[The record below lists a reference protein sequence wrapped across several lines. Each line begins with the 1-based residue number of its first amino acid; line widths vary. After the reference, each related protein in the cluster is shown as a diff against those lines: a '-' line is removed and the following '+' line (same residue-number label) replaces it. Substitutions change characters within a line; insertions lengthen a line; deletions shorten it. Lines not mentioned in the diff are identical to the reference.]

1 MTENEL
7 RQAVVAQA
15 TAWLGCN
22 EADGSHRV
30 IIDLYNKYRPAGGYK
45 MGYNDPWCATFVS
58 AVGMAVAAKYRLA
71 CGVRG
76 LIPVSPACDPM
87 IEDYTRMGRWEEDD
101 AFLPSPGDVIFYDW
115 QDTGAGDNHGSTD
128 HVGIVTSV
136 DGNTITVIE
145 GNKSDS
151 VCYRTI
157 QRNGRFIRGYG
168 RPDYARWAETA
179 QTPVDGK
186 EGEVTI
192 IIDPPAGEDT
202 DVPTSGA
209 TDINVGGI
217 VLPTLKQGD
226 GMNHPSE
233 VVRAAQLL
241 LNGRYCSCGMWG
253 ADGEFGPATRSAVLA
268 FQRRNGLEA
277 DGIIGGQTWAALLGV

>member
-1 MTENEL
+1 MKENEL

-71 CGVRG
+71 CGVR
-76 LIPVSPACDPM
+76 
-87 IEDYTRMGRWEEDD
+87 TRMGRWEEDD

-128 HVGIVTSV
+128 HVGIVASV
-136 DGNTITVIE
+136 AGNTISVIE

-179 QTPVDGK
+179 QIPVDGK

-192 IIDPPAGEDT
+192 IIDPPAEETEGDAKPAAKPLVT
-202 DVPTSGA
+202 GLP
-209 TDINVGGI
+209 
-217 VLPTLKQGD
+217 VLRKGD
-226 GMNHPSE
+226 KGE

-253 ADGEFGPATRSAVLA
+253 ADGDFGPATYGAVYA
-268 FQRRNGLEA
+268 FQHRNGLEA
-277 DGIIGGQTWAALLGV
+277 DGIIGPQTWAALLGL

>member
-15 TAWLGCN
+15 TAWYGCN
-22 EADGSHRV
+22 EADGTHRP

-58 AVGMAVAAKYRLA
+58 AAGMAVAAKYRLA

-115 QDTGAGDNHGSTD
+115 QDTGAGDDQGSSD
-128 HVGIVTSV
+128 HVGIVTDVEGS
-136 DGNTITVIE
+136 TITVIE

-157 QRNGRFIRGYG
+157 QRNGRYIRGYG
-168 RPDYARWAETA
+168 LPDYARYASGEGRGEIIVPDDP
-179 QTPVDGK
+179 QPEPDGK
-186 EGEVTI
+186 AFSIDLPYLRKGDRGE
-192 IIDPPAGEDT
+192 A
-202 DVPTSGA
+202 
-209 TDINVGGI
+209 
-217 VLPTLKQGD
+217 
-226 GMNHPSE
+226 
-233 VVRAAQLL
+233 VRAMQGALIAR
-241 LNGRYCSCGMWG
+241 GCSCGKWG
-253 ADGEFGPATRSAVLA
+253 TDGDFGNDTYAALRAFQNRNGLVMDGEFGPESAASLYG
-268 FQRRNGLEA
+268 R
-277 DGIIGGQTWAALLGV
+277 

>member
-1 MTENEL
+1 MTENAL
-7 RQAVVAQA
+7 RKAVVAQA

-58 AVGMAVAAKYRLA
+58 AAGMAVAAKYRLA

-87 IEDYTRMGRWEEDD
+87 IEDYTRMGRWVEDD
-101 AFLPSPGDVIFYDW
+101 SYLPTPGDVIFYDW

-179 QTPVDGK
+179 DEPQEGQGVIVVDDPTPTPK
-186 EGEVTI
+186 PVT
-192 IIDPPAGEDT
+192 DT
-202 DVPTSGA
+202 
-209 TDINVGGI
+209 NVGGKI
-217 VLPTLKQGD
+217 SGLPMLRQGMK
-226 GMNHPSE
+226 GE

-253 ADGEFGPATRSAVLA
+253 ADGEFGPQTKSAVLA

-277 DGIIGGQTWAALLGV
+277 DGIIGPQTWAALLGL

>member
-7 RQAVVAQA
+7 RKAVVAQA

-58 AVGMAVAAKYRLA
+58 AAGMAVAAKYRLA

-192 IIDPPAGEDT
+192 IIDPPAEETEGDAKPAAKPLVT
-202 DVPTSGA
+202 GLP
-209 TDINVGGI
+209 
-217 VLPTLKQGD
+217 VLRKGD
-226 GMNHPSE
+226 KGE

-277 DGIIGGQTWAALLGV
+277 DGIIGPQTWAKLLGVTM

>member
-7 RQAVVAQA
+7 RKAVVAQA

-58 AVGMAVAAKYRLA
+58 AAGMAVAAKYRLA

-87 IEDYTRMGRWEEDD
+87 IEDYTRMGRWVEDD
-101 AFLPSPGDVIFYDW
+101 SYLPTPGDVIFYDW
-115 QDTGAGDNHGSTD
+115 QDSGAGDNHGSTD

-179 QTPVDGK
+179 DEPQEGQGVIVVDDPTPTPK
-186 EGEVTI
+186 PVT
-192 IIDPPAGEDT
+192 DT
-202 DVPTSGA
+202 
-209 TDINVGGI
+209 NVGGKI
-217 VLPTLKQGD
+217 SGLPMLRQGMK
-226 GMNHPSE
+226 GE

-253 ADGEFGPATRSAVLA
+253 ADGEFGPQTKSAVLA

-277 DGIIGGQTWAALLGV
+277 DGIIGPQTWAALLGL

>member
-45 MGYNDPWCATFVS
+45 VGYNDPWCATFVS
-58 AVGMAVAAKYRLA
+58 AAGMAVAAKYRLA

-87 IEDYTRMGRWEEDD
+87 IEDYTRMGRWAEDD
-101 AFLPSPGDVIFYDW
+101 AFLPSNGDLIFYDW
-115 QDTGAGDNHGSTD
+115 EDSGAGDNHGSTD
-128 HVGIVTSV
+128 HVGIVASV
-136 DGNTITVIE
+136 AGNTISVIE

-192 IIDPPAGEDT
+192 IIDPPAEETEGDAKPAAKPLVT
-202 DVPTSGA
+202 GLP
-209 TDINVGGI
+209 
-217 VLPTLKQGD
+217 VLRKGD
-226 GMNHPSE
+226 KGE

-241 LNGRYCSCGMWG
+241 LIGRGFRCGPWG
-253 ADGEFGPATRSAVLA
+253 ADGDFGWATYGALYQ
-268 FQRRNGLEA
+268 FQRARRLA
-277 DGIIGGQTWAALLGV
+277 VDGVLGPESWSGLLGLTL

>member
-1 MTENEL
+1 MTENDL

-128 HVGIVTSV
+128 HVGIVASV
-136 DGNTITVIE
+136 AGNTISVIE

-157 QRNGRFIRGYG
+157 QRNGRYIRGYG
-168 RPDYARWAETA
+168 LPDYASVAAATEAAPVATQAAEPSADKTEEA
-179 QTPVDGK
+179 ARCTVELPLLR
-186 EGEVTI
+186 EG
-192 IIDPPAGEDT
+192 
-202 DVPTSGA
+202 SL
-209 TDINVGGI
+209 GGF
-217 VLPTLKQGD
+217 
-226 GMNHPSE
+226 
-233 VVRAAQLL
+233 VRAAQALL
-241 LNGRYCSCGMWG
+241 VLRGCRVGPDG
-253 ADGEFGPATRSAVLA
+253 ADGDFGPRTLA
-268 FQRRNGLEA
+268 ALLTFQRRRGLEP
-277 DGIIGGQTWAALLGV
+277 DGILGPASWSALLRG

>member
-1 MTENEL
+1 MTENDL

-128 HVGIVTSV
+128 HVGIVVSV
-136 DGNTITVIE
+136 DGETITVIE

-157 QRNGRFIRGYG
+157 QRNGRYIRGYG
-168 RPDYARWAETA
+168 LPDYARWAETA

-192 IIDPPAGEDT
+192 IIDPPAEETEGDAKPAAKPLVTGLPVLRKGDT
-202 DVPTSGA
+202 G
-209 TDINVGGI
+209 
-217 VLPTLKQGD
+217 
-226 GMNHPSE
+226 E

-241 LNGRYCSCGMWG
+241 LIGRGFRCGPWG
-253 ADGEFGPATRSAVLA
+253 ADGDFGWATYGALYQ
-268 FQRRNGLEA
+268 FQRARRLA
-277 DGIIGGQTWAALLGV
+277 VDGVLGPESWSGLLGLTL

>member
-7 RQAVVAQA
+7 RKAVVAQA

-128 HVGIVTSV
+128 HVGIVVSV
-136 DGNTITVIE
+136 DGETITVIE

-192 IIDPPAGEDT
+192 IIDPPAEETEGDAKPAAKPLVTGLPVLRKGDT
-202 DVPTSGA
+202 G
-209 TDINVGGI
+209 
-217 VLPTLKQGD
+217 
-226 GMNHPSE
+226 E
-233 VVRAAQLL
+233 VVRAAQFL
-241 LNGRYCSCGMWG
+241 LNGRGASCGRYG
-253 ADGEFGPATRSAVLA
+253 ADGEFGPQTKSAVLA

-277 DGIIGGQTWAALLGV
+277 DGIIGPQTWAALLGL

>member
-15 TAWLGCN
+15 TAWLGYN

-76 LIPVSPACDPM
+76 LIPASPACDPM
-87 IEDYTRMGRWEEDD
+87 IEDYTRMGRWVEDD
-101 AFLPSPGDVIFYDW
+101 SYLPTPGDVIFYDW
-115 QDTGAGDNHGSTD
+115 QDSGAGDNHGSTD

-157 QRNGRFIRGYG
+157 QCNGRYIRGYG
-168 RPDYARWAETA
+168 LPDYPRYAETA
-179 QTPVDGK
+179 DEPQEGQGVIVVDDPTPTPK
-186 EGEVTI
+186 PVT
-192 IIDPPAGEDT
+192 DT
-202 DVPTSGA
+202 
-209 TDINVGGI
+209 NVGGKI
-217 VLPTLKQGD
+217 SGLPMLRQGMK
-226 GMNHPSE
+226 GE
-233 VVRAAQLL
+233 VVRAAQFL
-241 LNGRYCSCGMWG
+241 LNGRGASCGRYG
-253 ADGEFGPATRSAVLA
+253 ADGEFGPQTKSAVLA

-277 DGIIGGQTWAALLGV
+277 DGIIGPQTWAALLGLYL

>member
-7 RQAVVAQA
+7 RKAVVAQA

-76 LIPVSPACDPM
+76 LVPVSPACDPM
-87 IEDYTRMGRWEEDD
+87 IEDYTRMGRWVEDD
-101 AFLPSPGDVIFYDW
+101 SYLPTPGDVIFYDW
-115 QDTGAGDNHGSTD
+115 QETGAGDNHGSTD
-128 HVGIVTSV
+128 HVGIVASV
-136 DGNTITVIE
+136 AGNTISVIE

-179 QTPVDGK
+179 DEPQEGQGVIVVDDPTPTPK
-186 EGEVTI
+186 PVT
-192 IIDPPAGEDT
+192 DT
-202 DVPTSGA
+202 
-209 TDINVGGI
+209 NVGGKI
-217 VLPTLKQGD
+217 SGLPMLRQGMK
-226 GMNHPSE
+226 GE

-253 ADGEFGPATRSAVLA
+253 ADGEFGPQTKSAVLA

-277 DGIIGGQTWAALLGV
+277 DGLIGPNTWAALLGL

>member
-7 RQAVVAQA
+7 RKAVVAQA

-58 AVGMAVAAKYRLA
+58 AAGMAVAAKYRLA

-192 IIDPPAGEDT
+192 IIDPPAAKPLVTGL
-202 DVPTSGA
+202 P
-209 TDINVGGI
+209 
-217 VLPTLKQGD
+217 VLRKGD
-226 GMNHPSE
+226 KGE